1 MLTTVYYGTKLLI
14 MKDIDFE
21 DYSLEE
27 LDEMDEYSQL
37 SQDLDDEGEMF
48 QEKLDMYRAEI

>member
-1 MLTTVYYGTKLLI
+1 MLI